1 MSRWIAIVEDDSSI
15 RENYAD
21 ALRKQGYQVTGYAD
35 RAQAMQAFQARLP
48 QLAIIDI
55 GLKDE
60 IDGGF
65 ELCRALRA
73 LSATIPII
81 FLTARDSDIDT
92 VSGLRMGA
100 DDYLTKDISLPHLS
114 ARIAALFRRLDAA
127 QSPASAEE
135 IFQRGRLVV
144 DLRRMHAAWA
154 DQPLHLT
161 VTEFW
166 IVHALARHPGHVKH
180 RDQLMRDARMVVDDT
195 TVTSHIKR
203 IRRKFGEVDP
213 AFDCIETVYG
223 MGYRWKSA

>member
-1 MSRWIAIVEDDSSI
+1 MSRWIAIVEDDASI

-35 RAQAMQAFQARLP
+35 RQEAMRAFHSRLP
-48 QLAIIDI
+48 HLAIIDI
-55 GLKDE
+55 GLAEE

-65 ELCRALRA
+65 ELCRSLRA
-73 LSATIPII
+73 MSATIPII

-114 ARIAALFRRLDAA
+114 ARIAALFRRLDAV
-127 QSPASAEE
+127 QSPGGAEE
-135 IFQRGRLVV
+135 ILERGKLVV
-144 DLRRMHAAWA
+144 DLSRMRVTWA
-154 DQPLHLT
+154 GKPVELT
-161 VTEFW
+161 VTELW

-203 IRRKFGEVDP
+203 IRRKFVDADP
-213 AFDCIETVYG
+213 DFDCIETVYG

>member
-100 DDYLTKDISLPHLS
+100 DDSLTKDISLPHLS

>member
-1 MSRWIAIVEDDSSI
+1 MSRWIAIVEDDPSI

-21 ALRKQGYQVTGYAD
+21 ALRKQGYQVTGYKNRQDALH
-35 RAQAMQAFQARLP
+35 AFQARLP
-48 QLAIIDI
+48 ELAIIDI
-55 GLKDE
+55 GLADE

-73 LSATIPII
+73 MSATLPII

-114 ARIAALFRRLDAA
+114 ARIAALFRRMDLGQAPSAA
-127 QSPASAEE
+127 EDVLE
-135 IFQRGRLVV
+135 RDKLRV
-144 DLRRMHAAWA
+144 DLTRMKVSWNETPVA
-154 DQPLHLT
+154 LT
-161 VTEFW
+161 VTELW
-166 IVHALARHPGHVKH
+166 IVYALARHPGHVKH

-203 IRRKFGEVDP
+203 IRRKFIEIDP

-223 MGYRWKSA
+223 MGYRWKI

>member
-21 ALRKQGYQVTGYAD
+21 ALRKQGYQVTGHAD
-35 RAQAMQAFQARLP
+35 RAHAMQAFQARLP
-48 QLAIIDI
+48 HLAIIDI

-73 LSATIPII
+73 MSATIPII

-127 QSPASAEE
+127 QSPAGTEE
-135 IFQRGRLVV
+135 TLERGRLLI
-144 DLRRMHAAWA
+144 DLRRMHATWA
-154 DQPLHLT
+154 EQPLQLT

-195 TVTSHIKR
+195 TVTSHVKR
-203 IRRKFGEVDP
+203 IRRKFSEIDP
-213 AFDCIETVYG
+213 TFDCIETVYG